1 MKPNLNMGVFP
12 SSLPAIA
19 SQLAQARRAGE
30 ALLKRSALQAKRSS
44 NEMLIYQCAPQA
56 SRSFF
61 GSDFYEDFPGSWAV
75 EITKEDLLPGSED
88 KAPLFY
94 QHGN

>member
-30 ALLKRSALQAKRSS
+30 ALLKRSAPQAKRSFHEVLLNHPVPLAAEAGPS
-44 NEMLIYQCAPQA
+44 LTGMRRRMLPSPQ
-56 SRSFF
+56 
-61 GSDFYEDFPGSWAV
+61 SW
-75 EITKEDLLPGSED
+75 TR
-88 KAPLFY
+88 
-94 QHGN
+94 